1 MTNHLGQ
8 AAKLSIWRLGEPIHL
23 PDAHSTRRATRE
35 RIKGPMQLSGADL
48 TLGTLRGLLGSGDS
62 VSLEPA
68 ARERV
73 LASRHIVEKLQR
85 GRKAIYGINTG
96 FGVLADIRIAPSKI
110 EQLQENLI
118 LSHAVGVGDEIPEE
132 LVRLMLLLK
141 INGLAIGFSGVT
153 LELVDRLILF
163 ANRRVH
169 PIVYEK
175 GSLGASGDLAPLAH
189 LTLPVLGLGK
199 VRWKGRQVAARDVH
213 RALKIR
219 PLRLRSKEG
228 LGMINGTQ
236 FMAAYAVHCLLRF
249 ETLLA
254 TADVI
259 AAMSLEAHRGS
270 AAPCDERIHAA
281 RPHPGQR
288 QTAANIRRLLAR
300 SEILPSHA
308 DCEKVQ
314 DPYSLRCVPQVHGA
328 SRDAARHAAAVVEIE
343 INSATDN
350 PLVFPN
356 GDIVSGG
363 NFHGQPLALVLDHLA
378 IAAAEIASI
387 SERRLYLL
395 LGGDTVGERKVPRL
409 LVKEGGLNSGQML
422 LQYTA
427 AALVS
432 ENKILAHPA
441 SVDSIP
447 SSLGQEDHV
456 SMGSIGATKLRRVV
470 ENAETVL
477 ALELLGAAQALDFI
491 HPLHAGD
498 AIEAAHRA
506 LRKRV
511 RFLNKDRLL
520 RDDIEQSIEA
530 VCSGEI
536 LSAAERKCGPLH
548 RW

>member
-1 MTNHLGQ
+1 
-8 AAKLSIWRLGEPIHL
+8 
-23 PDAHSTRRATRE
+23 
-35 RIKGPMQLSGADL
+35 MQLSGADL
-48 TLGTLRGLLGSGDS
+48 NLGNLRAWLASGSR
-62 VSLEPA
+62 VSINRA
-68 ARERV
+68 ARARIV
-73 LASRHIVEKLQR
+73 ASRQIVERLSR

-96 FGVLADIRIAPSKI
+96 FGILADTRIAPAKI

-118 LSHAVGVGDEIPEE
+118 LSHAVGVGDEIPDE

-141 INGLAIGFSGVT
+141 INSLASGFSGVSP
-153 LELVDRLILF
+153 ELVDRLILF
-163 ANRRVH
+163 VNRGVH

-189 LTLPVLGLGK
+189 LTLPVLGLGQ
-199 VRWKGRQVAARDVH
+199 VRWKSKRIDAKTLHSR
-213 RALKIR
+213 LKIK

-236 FMAAYAVHCLLRF
+236 FMAAYAVHCLHRL
-249 ETLLA
+249 ETLLPS
-254 TADVI
+254 ADVI
-259 AAMSLEAHRGS
+259 AAMSLEAYRGS
-270 AAPCDERIHAA
+270 CAPFDDRIQAA
-281 RPHPGQR
+281 RPHSGQR
-288 QTAANIRRLLAR
+288 QTANNVRMLLAR

-308 DCEKVQ
+308 NCEKVQ

-328 SRDAARHAAAVVEIE
+328 SRDAARHASSVVEIE

-363 NFHGQPLALVLDHLA
+363 NFHGQPLALALDQLA
-378 IAAAEIASI
+378 VAAAEIASI

-395 LGGDTVGERKVPRL
+395 LGGDTIGERKVPRL

-456 SMGSIGATKLRRVV
+456 SMGSLGATKLRRVV
-470 ENAETVL
+470 ENTETVL

-491 HPLHAGD
+491 HPLHSGEP
-498 AIEAAHRA
+498 IEAAHRA
-506 LRKRV
+506 LRRRV
-511 RFLNKDRLL
+511 RFLNRDRLL
-520 RDDIEQSIEA
+520 RMDIEQAIEA
-530 VCSGEI
+530 VRGAEI
-536 LSAAERKCGPLH
+536 LAAAERVCGPLH

>member
-1 MTNHLGQ
+1 ML
-8 AAKLSIWRLGEPIHL
+8 
-23 PDAHSTRRATRE
+23 
-35 RIKGPMQLSGADL
+35 LSGADL
-48 TLGTLRGLLGSGDS
+48 TLGTLRGVLASGGR

-68 ARERV
+68 ARKRV
-73 LASRHIVEKLQR
+73 IASRQIVEKLER

-96 FGVLADIRIAPSKI
+96 FGILADTRIAPSKI
-110 EQLQENLI
+110 ERLQENLI
-118 LSHAVGVGDEIPEE
+118 LSHAVGVGDEIPDD

-141 INGLAIGFSGVT
+141 INGLASGFSGVT
-153 LELVDRLILF
+153 LELVERLITF
-163 ANRRVH
+163 ANERVH

-189 LTLPVLGLGK
+189 LTLPILGLGN
-199 VRWKGRQVAARDVH
+199 VTWKGRRLAATAVH
-213 RALKIR
+213 TALKIK

-236 FMAAYAVHCLLRF
+236 FMAAYAVHCLLRL

-259 AAMSLEAHRGS
+259 AAMSLEASRGS
-270 AAPCDERIHAA
+270 ATPFDERIHSA

-288 QTAANIRRLLAR
+288 QTAANVRALLAR

-308 DCEKVQ
+308 DCPKVQ

-328 SRDAARHAAAVVEIE
+328 SRDAARHAAEVVEIE

-356 GDIVSGG
+356 GDIISGG

-498 AIEAAHRA
+498 AIEAVHRA

-511 RFLNKDRLL
+511 KFLNKDRLL
-520 RDDIEQSIEA
+520 RADIEQAIEA
-530 VCSGEI
+530 VQSGEI
-536 LSAAERKCGPLH
+536 LAAAERVCGPLH